1 MMEVVTLFP
10 TTIYKN
16 NIINDFT
23 EDCIDNLRGQEYV
36 RTTADN
42 GWITKKHDFH
52 NDHKYADLFGAI
64 DFHVN
69 YFAKQ
74 ILKIKD
80 DIDLVCMSSWVTM
93 NSGSDYAQDHIHASS
108 MISGVLYLDAPPGSA
123 PINFHGDL
131 YKENTFGT
139 FLPIEYSEQNQFN
152 SNNYRVDVESG
163 IIVLFPSNLRHSVR
177 PNSDSSIKRYAMSF
191 DYIPV
196 GVLNAGSNKITLNVL

>member
-1 MMEVVTLFP
+1 MEVVTLFP
-10 TTIYKN
+10 TTLYKN

-23 EDCIDNLRGQEYV
+23 EDCIDNLRGEEYI
-36 RTTADN
+36 RTPADN
-42 GWITKKHDFH
+42 GWITKKQDFH
-52 NDHKYADLFGAI
+52 NDDKYADLFGAI

-131 YKENTFGT
+131 YKRNTFGT

-152 SNNYRVDVESG
+152 SNSYRVDVESG

-196 GVLNAGSNKITLNVL
+196 GVLNAGSTKITLNVL

>member
-1 MMEVVTLFP
+1 MEVITLFP
-10 TTIYKN
+10 TTLYKN

-23 EDCIDNLRGQEYV
+23 EDCIDNLKGEEYI
-36 RTTADN
+36 RTTLDN
-42 GWITKKHDFH
+42 GWITKKKDFH
-52 NDHKYADLFGAI
+52 RDDKYADLFGAI
-64 DFHVN
+64 DYHVN
-69 YFAKQ
+69 YFAKE

-131 YKENTFGT
+131 YKKNTFGT
-139 FLPIEYSEQNQFN
+139 FFPIQYSEYNQFN
-152 SNNYRVDVESG
+152 SNTYRVDVESG

-177 PNSDSSIKRYAMSF
+177 PNSDSSINRYVMSF

-196 GVLNAGSNKITLNVL
+196 GVLNAGSTKITLNVL

>member
-1 MMEVVTLFP
+1 MKVVTLFP
-10 TTIYKN
+10 TTLYKN

-23 EDCIDNLRGQEYV
+23 EDCIDNLRGEEYI
-36 RTTADN
+36 RTPADN
-42 GWITKKHDFH
+42 GWITKKQDFH
-52 NDHKYADLFGAI
+52 NDNKYADLFSAI

-131 YKENTFGT
+131 YKKNTFGT
-139 FLPIEYSEQNQFN
+139 FFPIQYSEYNQFN
-152 SNNYRVDVESG
+152 SNTYRVDVESG

-196 GVLNAGSNKITLNVL
+196 GVLNAGSTKITLNVL

>member
-1 MMEVVTLFP
+1 MEVVTLFP
-10 TTIYKN
+10 TTLYKN

-23 EDCIDNLRGQEYV
+23 EDCIDNLRGEEYI
-36 RTTADN
+36 RTPADN
-42 GWITKKHDFH
+42 GWITKKQDFH
-52 NDHKYADLFGAI
+52 NDNKYADLFSAI

-131 YKENTFGT
+131 YKKNTFGT

-196 GVLNAGSNKITLNVL
+196 GVLNAGSTKITLNVL

>member
-1 MMEVVTLFP
+1 MEIVTLFP

-52 NDHKYADLFGAI
+52 NDDKYADLFGAI
-64 DFHVN
+64 DYHVN
-69 YFAKQ
+69 YFAKE

-131 YKENTFGT
+131 YKKNTFGT
-139 FLPIEYSEQNQFN
+139 FFPIQYSEYNQFN
-152 SNNYRVDVESG
+152 SNTYRVDVESG

>member
-1 MMEVVTLFP
+1 MKVVTLFP
-10 TTIYKN
+10 TTLYKN
-16 NIINDFT
+16 NIIDDFT
-23 EDCIDNLRGQEYV
+23 EDCIDNLRGEEYI
-36 RTTADN
+36 RTPADN
-42 GWITKKHDFH
+42 GWITKKQDFH
-52 NDHKYADLFGAI
+52 NDNKYADLFSAI

-131 YKENTFGT
+131 YKKNTFGT
-139 FLPIEYSEQNQFN
+139 FFPIQYSEYNQFN
-152 SNNYRVDVESG
+152 SNTYRVDVESG

-196 GVLNAGSNKITLNVL
+196 GVLNAGSTKITLNVL

>member
-1 MMEVVTLFP
+1 MDLTKKFEQFGKMMEVVTLFP

-52 NDHKYADLFGAI
+52 NDDKYADLFGAI

-80 DIDLVCMSSWVTM
+80 DIDLDACLLTM
-93 NSGSDYAQDHIHASS
+93 NSG
-108 MISGVLYLDAPPGSA
+108 
-123 PINFHGDL
+123 
-131 YKENTFGT
+131 K
-139 FLPIEYSEQNQFN
+139 N
-152 SNNYRVDVESG
+152 SC
-163 IIVLFPSNLRHSVR
+163 IIY
-177 PNSDSSIKRYAMSF
+177 D
-191 DYIPV
+191 
-196 GVLNAGSNKITLNVL
+196 

>member
-1 MMEVVTLFP
+1 MEVITLFP
-10 TTIYKN
+10 TTLYKN

-23 EDCIDNLRGQEYV
+23 EDCIDNLKGEEYI
-36 RTTADN
+36 RTTLDN
-42 GWITKKHDFH
+42 GWITKKKDFH
-52 NDHKYADLFGAI
+52 RDDKYADLFGAI
-64 DFHVN
+64 DYHVN
-69 YFAKQ
+69 YFAKE

-131 YKENTFGT
+131 YKKNTFGT
-139 FLPIEYSEQNQFN
+139 FFPIQYSEYNQFN
-152 SNNYRVDVESG
+152 SNTYRVDVESG

-196 GVLNAGSNKITLNVL
+196 GVLNAGSTKITLNVL

>member
-1 MMEVVTLFP
+1 MEVVTLFP
-10 TTIYKN
+10 TTLYKN
-16 NIINDFT
+16 NIIDDFT
-23 EDCIDNLRGQEYV
+23 EDCIDNLRGEEYI
-36 RTTADN
+36 RTPADN
-42 GWITKKHDFH
+42 GWITKKQDFH
-52 NDHKYADLFGAI
+52 NDNKYADLFSAI

-93 NSGSDYAQDHIHASS
+93 NSGSDYAQDHIHSSS

-131 YKENTFGT
+131 YKKNTFGT
-139 FLPIEYSEQNQFN
+139 FFPIQYSEYNQFN
-152 SNNYRVDVESG
+152 SNTYRVDVESG

-196 GVLNAGSNKITLNVL
+196 GVLNAGSTKITLNVL

>member
-1 MMEVVTLFP
+1 MEVVTLFP
-10 TTIYKN
+10 TTLYKN

-23 EDCIDNLRGQEYV
+23 EDCIDNLRGEEYI
-36 RTTADN
+36 RTPADN
-42 GWITKKHDFH
+42 GWITKKQDFH
-52 NDHKYADLFGAI
+52 NDNKYADLFSAI

-131 YKENTFGT
+131 YKKNTFGT
-139 FLPIEYSEQNQFN
+139 FFPIQYSEYNQFN
-152 SNNYRVDVESG
+152 SNTYRVDVESG

-196 GVLNAGSNKITLNVL
+196 GVLNAGSTKITLNVL

>member
-1 MMEVVTLFP
+1 MEVVTLFP
-10 TTIYKN
+10 TTLYKN
-16 NIINDFT
+16 NIIDDFT
-23 EDCIDNLRGQEYV
+23 EDCIDNLRGEEYI
-36 RTTADN
+36 RTPADN
-42 GWITKKHDFH
+42 GWITKKQDFH
-52 NDHKYADLFGAI
+52 NDNKYADLFSAI

-131 YKENTFGT
+131 YKKNTFGT
-139 FLPIEYSEQNQFN
+139 FFPIQYSEYNQFN
-152 SNNYRVDVESG
+152 SNTYRVDVESG

-196 GVLNAGSNKITLNVL
+196 GVLNAGSTKITLNVL

>member
-1 MMEVVTLFP
+1 MEVITLFP
-10 TTIYKN
+10 TTLYKN

-23 EDCIDNLRGQEYV
+23 EDCIDNLKGEEYI
-36 RTTADN
+36 RTTLDN
-42 GWITKKHDFH
+42 GWITKKKDFH
-52 NDHKYADLFGAI
+52 RDDKYADLFGAI
-64 DFHVN
+64 DYHVN
-69 YFAKQ
+69 YFAKE

-131 YKENTFGT
+131 YKKNTFGT
-139 FLPIEYSEQNQFN
+139 FFPIQYSEYNQFN
-152 SNNYRVDVESG
+152 SNTYRVDVESG

-196 GVLNAGSNKITLNVL
+196 GVLNAGSSKITLNVL

>member
-1 MMEVVTLFP
+1 MTSIMMISMLIFLVP
-10 TTIYKN
+10 N
-16 NIINDFT
+16 
-23 EDCIDNLRGQEYV
+23 
-36 RTTADN
+36 
-42 GWITKKHDFH
+42 
-52 NDHKYADLFGAI
+52 
-64 DFHVN
+64 VN

-131 YKENTFGT
+131 YKKNTFGT

-163 IIVLFPSNLRHSVR
+163 IIVLFPSNL
-177 PNSDSSIKRYAMSF
+177 
-191 DYIPV
+191 
-196 GVLNAGSNKITLNVL
+196 TLGETKFRFKHKKVCYVI

>member
-1 MMEVVTLFP
+1 MEVVTLFP
-10 TTIYKN
+10 TTLYKN

-23 EDCIDNLRGQEYV
+23 KDCIDNLRGEEYI
-36 RTTADN
+36 RTPADN
-42 GWITKKHDFH
+42 GWISKKQDFH
-52 NDHKYADLFGAI
+52 NDDKYADLFGAI

-131 YKENTFGT
+131 YKRNTFGT

-152 SNNYRVDVESG
+152 SNSYRVDVESG

-196 GVLNAGSNKITLNVL
+196 GVLNAGSTKITLNVL